1 MKSSLNENLH
11 QYLKNEISL
20 LKQLNSP
27 NLITLHYV
35 DKTEHNYYLIFDY
48 CNGGDILHILQ
59 LREKF
64 TEDEAV
70 LILKQIL
77 AGYEVIVKNNIL
89 HRDLKLENMLI
100 HFPEHNLMDMTEEEK
115 EQFLAQID
123 LTKEKFIVKIA
134 DLGLAKKVLYDGGIT
149 ETTVGSPMYMAP
161 EVILGNKYNYKADIW
176 SIGTI
181 LFEMVTGFPPFFGNT
196 IEDFKEHIK

>member
-35 DKTEHNYYLIFDY
+35 DKTEHNYYLVFDY
-48 CNGGDILHILQ
+48 CNGGDILQILQ

-100 HFPEHNLMDMTEEEK
+100 HFPDKNLQDMKTTER
-115 EQFLAQID
+115 
-123 LTKEKFIVKIA
+123 
-134 DLGLAKKVLYDGGIT
+134 
-149 ETTVGSPMYMAP
+149 
-161 EVILGNKYNYKADIW
+161 
-176 SIGTI
+176 
-181 LFEMVTGFPPFFGNT
+181 
-196 IEDFKEHIK
+196 